1 MLTMVLS
8 RVSVKSVEATLTE
21 RIRVLERQLE
31 EERSRSRPLYDG
43 THTGSAAI
51 LPDQVSD
58 DISRGGLS
66 PGTASLRSVALT
78 ASEGRHATED
88 EKDDSDEPASSVVT
102 KLMPS
107 SIRFDMASG
116 RVRYFGSTTHMNV
129 LTKVTAKKG
138 VHRRQ
143 DAHWPIALV
152 LKDLAPATHDY
163 LMNLFWDNHNSVI
176 RLVDREAYHHDQE
189 TGGVEY
195 YSTFLHLAILGTGFR
210 YADRRRPD
218 IQKLALSEHVT
229 STIHEKTKALG
240 KQELERPG
248 GIPSIQALQL
258 LAGLEFCCSNDDT
271 GWMFQGE
278 CGMPMV
284 WECVIDGA
292 AKGCAFAW
300 STTLVFTLT
309 MHRSASPSEI
319 PKFATWSF
327 GLV

>member
-1 MLTMVLS
+1 MLS

-31 EERSRSRPLYDG
+31 EERSRSRSLYDG
-43 THTGSAAI
+43 AQTGAPNI

-58 DISRGGLS
+58 EVSHGGLS
-66 PGTASLRSVALT
+66 PSTASLRSDALT
-78 ASEGRHATED
+78 ASGGRHATED
-88 EKDDSDEPASSVVT
+88 GNDDSDEPASSVVT

-143 DAHWPIALV
+143 GAHWPIALV
-152 LKDLAPATHDY
+152 LKDLVPATHDY
-163 LMNLFWDNHNSVI
+163 LMDLFWDHHNSVI

-195 YSTFLHLAILGTGFR
+195 YSTFLHLAILATGFR
-210 YADRRRPD
+210 YADGRRVD

-278 CGMPMV
+278 FDMYSLCAL
-284 WECVIDGA
+284 DTNDA
-292 AKGCAFAW
+292 AKGCVSVW
-300 STTLVFTLT
+300 YTMQVSILT
-309 MHRSASPSEI
+309 MHHSASPSEI
-319 PKFATWSF
+319 PKFVTWSF